1 MEYNITLDLI
11 TYIIVLIAFGTIGSC
26 YQAYK
31 DQGTTKPFWARV
43 ICGAFAGSVTMLV
56 VFVLGLEGTQAFI
69 HFGIAAL
76 LGLLSERGETG
87 RIVDLIFNRGGKP

>member
-1 MEYNITLDLI
+1 MEYNITLDLV
-11 TYIIVLIAFGTIGSC
+11 TYITVLIAFGTIGSC

-31 DQGTTKPFWARV
+31 DQGTSKPFWARV

-56 VFVLGLEGTQAFI
+56 VFMLELEGTQAFI

-76 LGLLSERGETG
+76 LGLLSEKGEAG
-87 RIVDLIFNRGGKP
+87 RIVDMVFNRGGK

>member
-1 MEYNITLDLI
+1 MEYHITLDLI

-43 ICGAFAGSVTMLV
+43 ICGAFAGSVTILV
-56 VFVLGLEGTQAFI
+56 VYTLRIQGSPAAI
-69 HFGIAAL
+69 HFGVAVL
-76 LGLLSERGETG
+76 LGLISEKGEG
-87 RIVDLIFNRGGKP
+87 SRIVDLIFSRGGKK